1 LDLIKEL
8 IRIKDGEIKGKG
20 PIKTKE
26 DGEIKVLI
34 LIRED
39 GATKDPIPTKVEIKA
54 KDLEA
59 TKDKDSEVTKAKD
72 LEATKGKDLTIKED
86 KVDGETKG
94 KEIIKE
100 DGATMETREGKVLE
114 DKALAVMSNGKVILG
129 SNLTKT
135 GVLQDS

>member
-39 GATKDPIPTKVEIKA
+39 GATKDLIPTKVEIKA

-59 TKDKDSEVTKAKD
+59 TKDKDS
-72 LEATKGKDLTIKED
+72 EATKGKDLTIKED

-114 DKALAVMSNGKVILG
+114 DKALAVTSNGKVILG